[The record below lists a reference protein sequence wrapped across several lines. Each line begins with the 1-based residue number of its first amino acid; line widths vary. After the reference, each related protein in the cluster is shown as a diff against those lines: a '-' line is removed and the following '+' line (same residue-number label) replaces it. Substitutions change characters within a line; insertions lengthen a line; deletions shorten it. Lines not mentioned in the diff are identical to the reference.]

1 MSSEVEADQTLAPTR
16 RQGLRRCSSATCLSD
31 GNASDKTPLEHPDL
45 MRVRHLSFIKGAIK
59 PCLKSPTKKQDG
71 SGSIASLNYSRGRE
85 SDSDMNDDIFETAS
99 VRSEDIFLSSEQK
112 QQKNQSSLLDSFV
125 LILSGLYGIL
135 LVVIGSVVPIAETF
149 VHSYVRHIT
158 FEVFY
163 IYLYAVSIC
172 FIIYIYMFLLHD
184 SPVAVG
190 NLKRSL
196 SERGKKRLGPSSPD
210 TENCLPDTW
219 SQISRSKRRK
229 ITFNNTMKQ
238 TAASFYLRLGAVVF
252 GIGCMILEGLYI
264 GQLLEISHSNDP
276 CAALSMI
283 IRPVL
288 KPCFTFSQLFF
299 IFRNSKMVVY
309 KGRSIARFGFMH
321 MAATN
326 ICSWFRSIVMETL
339 QSFAETIAEQRL
351 QKFKLE
357 QESSNMTDV
366 SHQSVHIRLPLAE
379 FSCRYSNMIGGMLMN
394 FSHYLY
400 PFCIEYSVIC
410 AGILYVMWKNIG
422 VKEKLVISESE
433 DKEENRQ
440 RHRMSVDCSG
450 SSRGLFLGI
459 FVFVG
464 MVCSMIVFYV
474 ISKHDPDA
482 KHTAIIVH
490 STEIIILSFAMAA
503 IIGAAVSMRN
513 LHFIWKTKDMLE
525 ETLILV
531 SMTGLYMFS
540 MFSLIAAFFYKDTTK
555 GVLMIIVHILM
566 ICVATAQTIFMIFGL
581 RLSAK
586 NVNHVK
592 SKPGREF
599 VTFLL
604 LCNFSLWFI
613 ATFEIQKAGHNPQQL
628 EFYGAKAWTIFT
640 HISVPLGIFYFFH
653 STVCLSHI
661 WKHAWKFK
669 KISKI

>member
-1 MSSEVEADQTLAPTR
+1 
-16 RQGLRRCSSATCLSD
+16 
-31 GNASDKTPLEHPDL
+31 
-45 MRVRHLSFIKGAIK
+45 
-59 PCLKSPTKKQDG
+59 
-71 SGSIASLNYSRGRE
+71 
-85 SDSDMNDDIFETAS
+85 
-99 VRSEDIFLSSEQK
+99 
-112 QQKNQSSLLDSFV
+112 
-125 LILSGLYGIL
+125 
-135 LVVIGSVVPIAETF
+135 
-149 VHSYVRHIT
+149 
-158 FEVFY
+158 
-163 IYLYAVSIC
+163 
-172 FIIYIYMFLLHD
+172 
-184 SPVAVG
+184 
-190 NLKRSL
+190 
-196 SERGKKRLGPSSPD
+196 
-210 TENCLPDTW
+210 
-219 SQISRSKRRK
+219 
-229 ITFNNTMKQ
+229 
-238 TAASFYLRLGAVVF
+238 
-252 GIGCMILEGLYI
+252 
-264 GQLLEISHSNDP
+264 
-276 CAALSMI
+276 
-283 IRPVL
+283 
-288 KPCFTFSQLFF
+288 
-299 IFRNSKMVVY
+299 
-309 KGRSIARFGFMH
+309 
-321 MAATN
+321 
-326 ICSWFRSIVMETL
+326 
-339 QSFAETIAEQRL
+339 
-351 QKFKLE
+351 
-357 QESSNMTDV
+357 
-366 SHQSVHIRLPLAE
+366 
-379 FSCRYSNMIGGMLMN
+379 
-394 FSHYLY
+394 
-400 PFCIEYSVIC
+400 
-410 AGILYVMWKNIG
+410 MWKNIG

-440 RHRMSVDCSG
+440 RHKMSVDCSG

-474 ISKHDPDA
+474 ISKHDSDA

-540 MFSLIAAFFYKDTTK
+540 MFSLISAFFYKDTTK

-669 KISKI
+669 KFSKI

>member
-1 MSSEVEADQTLAPTR
+1 
-16 RQGLRRCSSATCLSD
+16 
-31 GNASDKTPLEHPDL
+31 
-45 MRVRHLSFIKGAIK
+45 
-59 PCLKSPTKKQDG
+59 
-71 SGSIASLNYSRGRE
+71 
-85 SDSDMNDDIFETAS
+85 MNDDIFETAS

-112 QQKNQSSLLDSFV
+112 QQKNQSSLIDSFV

-196 SERGKKRLGPSSPD
+196 SERGKKRLAPSSPD

-238 TAASFYLRLGAVVF
+238 SAASFYLRLGAVVF

-351 QKFKLE
+351 QKIKLE
-357 QESSNMTDV
+357 QGN
-366 SHQSVHIRLPLAE
+366 
-379 FSCRYSNMIGGMLMN
+379 YN
-394 FSHYLY
+394 
-400 PFCIEYSVIC
+400 
-410 AGILYVMWKNIG
+410 GILYVMWKNIG

>member
-1 MSSEVEADQTLAPTR
+1 M
-16 RQGLRRCSSATCLSD
+16 
-31 GNASDKTPLEHPDL
+31 
-45 MRVRHLSFIKGAIK
+45 
-59 PCLKSPTKKQDG
+59 
-71 SGSIASLNYSRGRE
+71 
-85 SDSDMNDDIFETAS
+85 
-99 VRSEDIFLSSEQK
+99 
-112 QQKNQSSLLDSFV
+112 
-125 LILSGLYGIL
+125 
-135 LVVIGSVVPIAETF
+135 
-149 VHSYVRHIT
+149 
-158 FEVFY
+158 
-163 IYLYAVSIC
+163 
-172 FIIYIYMFLLHD
+172 YMFLLHD

-196 SERGKKRLGPSSPD
+196 SERGRKRLGPSPQD
-210 TENCLPDTW
+210 VENFLPDTW
-219 SQISRSKRRK
+219 SQTSRSKRRK

-238 TAASFYLRLGAVVF
+238 SAASFYLRLGAVVF

-351 QKFKLE
+351 QKMKLD
-357 QESSNMTDV
+357 QESSNISHV
-366 SHQSVHIRLPLAE
+366 SHHAVHIRLPLTE
-379 FSCRYSNMIGGMLMN
+379 FSCRYSNMIGGMLMD

-422 VKEKLVISESE
+422 VREKLVIRESE

-440 RHRMSVDCSG
+440 RHKMSVDCSG

-490 STEIIILSFAMAA
+490 TTEIIILSLAMAA
-503 IIGAAVSMRN
+503 IIGAAVSMRD
-513 LHFIWKTKDMLE
+513 LRFIWKTKDMLE

-613 ATFEIQKAGHNPQQL
+613 ATFEIQKSGHNPQQL

-669 KISKI
+669 KFSKI